1 MLPGSPQADSRRT
14 VRLSRVGSGRDDAW
28 PFRLIG
34 FDRSVLIDAPNRH
47 TAVGKAT
54 NVGPGASN
62 DAAKPAI
69 DSSGVWLVPAS
80 SQARESTPS
89 LLSDPRSA
97 DFPKL
102 PVQPLCV
109 GADQLLGS
117 AGRAMRRNGKGRDL
131 PDESQ
136 HLAARTVTGKMTF
149 NGLDSSNAG
158 LAELSAELPD
168 VVLVLDYL
176 GRVQWG
182 NHAAERMFGRT
193 LSDSIGFSC
202 LDLVH
207 PEDLELVLRSFA
219 SVQRKGDRDA
229 HRGAG

>member
-1 MLPGSPQADSRRT
+1 MRPGPQTPRTPITSHLRPTRSPRSIREADAAFKGRGARRARGRLPLRRESLRRDLPGRWAVLPGSPQADSRRT
-14 VRLSRVGSGRDDAW
+14 IRLSRVGSGRDDAW

-117 AGRAMRRNGKGRDL
+117 ARRAMRRNGKGEICLMNHSISR
-131 PDESQ
+131 
-136 HLAARTVTGKMTF
+136 R
-149 NGLDSSNAG
+149 
-158 LAELSAELPD
+158 
-168 VVLVLDYL
+168 
-176 GRVQWG
+176 GR
-182 NHAAERMFGRT
+182 
-193 LSDSIGFSC
+193 
-202 LDLVH
+202 
-207 PEDLELVLRSFA
+207 
-219 SVQRKGDRDA
+219 
-229 HRGAG
+229 